1 MKSKKNNTVFTVFMA
16 AAAIIVTLGFTSCS
30 KDPVNPVDETQNK
43 LHEDPAKMT
52 IQLVECHL
60 HADWNEIQ
68 QVGGPHQNPESP
80 AKYLKRV
87 QEMSYELK
95 PGKGWELS
103 ENSQPKFYV
112 QKNGEYMN
120 GKKFTP
126 APVYLMF
133 INYYNSK
140 GELMNNQFVENGQE
154 VIHQHFFTP
163 TNVKPT
169 FDGTAEADD
178 NVPEIDYLYAD
189 TTPWNKSKHGDG
201 AEITGDDNPLGFK
214 GVIRFLKDRK
224 EFDLK
229 VRLYHGYESK
239 KNPQTGKFDPFYKP
253 SGTLI
258 QRGTWDININIP
270 VIVFWSRE
278 DYIDIEE
285 DQDVSQIKEN
295 SLDADS
301 NKTVHSIMNTF
312 NISWTEALQ
321 DFHMFTYKAGD
332 TESGG
337 IWL

>member
-1 MKSKKNNTVFTVFMA
+1 MKSKYFNTVFMVA
-16 AAAIIVTLGFTSCS
+16 AAFIVALGFTSCS
-30 KDPVNPVDETQNK
+30 KDPVEPVDETQNK

-68 QVGGPHQNPESP
+68 QVEGPHQNPESP

-103 ENSQPKFYV
+103 EKSQPKFYV
-112 QKNGEYMN
+112 QKNGEYKN

-163 TNVKPT
+163 TDVKPT

-178 NVPEIDYLYAD
+178 NVPEKMIDYLYAD

-270 VIVFWSRE
+270 VVVFWSRE
-278 DYIDIEE
+278 DFIDIDE

-295 SLDADS
+295 SLDEDS
-301 NKTVHSIMNTF
+301 NRTVHSIMKAF

-321 DFHMFTYKAGD
+321 DFHTFTYKAGD
-332 TESGG
+332 MESGG